1 MPRFSLLPF
10 LFLAA
15 CAAPKINPKPNVEF
29 AWTALGAGGKAI
41 VRAVVSGSCPN
52 LVADGREIPMTE
64 RLAPEEDFPLPV
76 CEAEAPPGARALT
89 VGGKSA
95 PAITSAFRRILFLGD
110 TGCRIKKGKDGKTTA
125 QACND
130 PEQWPFARIAAAA
143 ASWKPDLV
151 IHVGDY
157 HYRESDC
164 PPGNAACAGSIT
176 GDRWPSWRQDFFA
189 PGAPLL
195 AAAPWIFIRGNH
207 EVCKRAGHGWF
218 LLLDPRPLPAA
229 CTDTSPA
236 YRIPVEH
243 HLLAVIDSSV
253 DKNIVPSL
261 ADVPAS
267 TKEAFTWLLLH
278 RPFLTPGADD
288 EAKSP
293 AHLTKELSAPGAI
306 SAVFSGHRHILS
318 LNQFSD
324 SRPPEL
330 ITGNGGDALESLEKK
345 RGMGIKSAQFRDF
358 GFLTLEKKENGAW
371 VMQEHD
377 RNGAVVKICEL
388 KEIAGRKT
396 ELRCP

>member
-1 MPRFSLLPF
+1 MTRLTLLSF
-10 LFLAA
+10 LFLVA
-15 CAAPKINPKPNVEF
+15 CAAPTVAPKPDVEF

-41 VRAVVSGSCPN
+41 VRAVASGSCPS
-52 LVADGREIPMTE
+52 LVADGKEIPMQE
-64 RLAPEEDFPLPV
+64 RISPNEDFPVPV
-76 CEAEAPPGARALT
+76 CQAEAPAGAHSLN
-89 VGGKSA
+89 VGGKIV
-95 PAITSAFRRILFLGD
+95 PAWNSDFRRILFLGD
-110 TGCRIKKGKDGKTTA
+110 TGCRIKKGKNGKTTV

-130 PEQWPFARIAAAA
+130 PEQWPFARIAATAA
-143 ASWKPDLV
+143 AWKPDLV

-164 PPGNAACAGSIT
+164 PPGNSACAGSIT
-176 GDRWPSWRQDFFA
+176 GDRWLSWRQDFFA

-195 AAAPWIFIRGNH
+195 GAAPWIFVRGNH
-207 EVCKRAGHGWF
+207 EICKRAGNGWF
-218 LLLDPRPLPAA
+218 LLLDPRALPAS
-229 CTDTSPA
+229 CTDASPA
-236 YRIPVEH
+236 YQIPVNH
-243 HLLAVIDSSV
+243 HLLAVIDSGL
-253 DKNIVPSL
+253 DTNIEPSL
-261 ADVPAS
+261 AGVPAS

-293 AHLTKELSAPGAI
+293 AHLTKELSGPGAI

-345 RGMGIKSAQFRDF
+345 RGMGIKSAQFHDF
-358 GFLTLEKKENGAW
+358 GFLTLEKKESGAW

-377 RNGAVVKICEL
+377 RMGAVVKTCEL
-388 KEIAGRKT
+388 TEKAGRKT
-396 ELRCP
+396 ELKCP